1 MFGALG
7 ILGVLSLIIGLF
19 SLIDTSTS
27 TSFSVKYLAGGI
39 VLILIYLAKEIIPE
53 TNLGRKKLKK
63 LSFRTNN
70 TEIGRNRRSLEEE
83 LKKFITDKGTLWYL
97 YTDFQNEISTH
108 CTVWIENDWNTPYDF
123 IYKEH
128 GYDDVKA
135 TSAQEIFEIL
145 ADDLKCLYKPYIQ
158 KNMTGADY
166 DGYLVYPDYEG
177 GYHVTSG
184 ASHSSYDYILKNI
197 AIYSP
202 AAWERRLKERA
213 EKFSKSNTT
222 NTHYKQT

>member
-7 ILGVLSLIIGLF
+7 ALGVLSLIIGLL
-19 SLIDTSTS
+19 SLILTSLP
-27 TSFSVKYLAGGI
+27 TSFSLKYIVVGI
-39 VLILIYLAKEIIPE
+39 ILILIYIAKEIFPE
-53 TNLGRKKLKK
+53 TNFGRKKLMK

-70 TEIGRNRRSLEEE
+70 TEIGSNRRSLEEE

-97 YTDFQNEISTH
+97 YTDFQNDISTH
-108 CTVWIENDWNTPYDF
+108 CTVWIENDWDTPYDF

-135 TSAQEIFEIL
+135 ISAQEIFEIL

-158 KNMTGADY
+158 KNLTGADY

-177 GYHVTSG
+177 GYHVTPG
-184 ASHSSYDYILKNI
+184 ASHSSYNYVLKNI

-202 AAWERRLKERA
+202 VAWERRLKERA

-222 NTHYKQT
+222 DPRYKQT